1 MDYKK
6 FREHTELPSPEEI
19 LEDNGCDPEELEENG
34 SIVLRCFDFSTAIV
48 GISRDDRVIYDY
60 EKMIEHLIN
69 YENMTAEEA
78 IEYIDFNFSFP
89 MGGDKKWPVI
99 MYSF

>member
-6 FREHTELPSPEEI
+6 FREHPELPSPEEI
-19 LEDNGCDPEELEENG
+19 LEDNGYDPEELGENG
-34 SIVLRCFDFSTAIV
+34 TVVFKGFDFSTAIV
-48 GISRDDRVIYDY
+48 GVSDDNRVIYDY
-60 EKMIEHLIN
+60 EKMIEYLVN
-69 YENMTAEEA
+69 YESMDAEEA
-78 IEYIDFNFSFP
+78 IDYISYNISPP